1 MSRLRAALAVALM
14 VAAAQGFAMKNTRDL
29 GFGLEVTSI
38 DLDSFGA
45 ALSAHL
51 PGIPLFI
58 GVGGDFYNEPGG
70 QPDLSATVDYWLLHS
85 SRGYVNLYLGLG
97 LYGATTPDRS
107 WYAAGLRLPI
117 GLQAWPKNSEELE
130 VFLEVAPAW
139 VPIGRGGQDWD
150 AFEAQ
155 LALGFRYW
163 FDR

>member
-1 MSRLRAALAVALM
+1 MNKRRAALAVVLM
-14 VAAAQGFAMKNTRDL
+14 MAAAQSFAMKDKRDL
-29 GFGLEVTSI
+29 GLGLEVTSI
-38 DLDSFGA
+38 DLDAFGA

-58 GVGGDFYNEPGG
+58 GIGGDFYNEPGG
-70 QPDLSATVDYWLLHS
+70 EPDLSATVDYWLLHS
-85 SRGYVNLYLGLG
+85 SRGFLNLYLGLG
-97 LYGATTPDRS
+97 LYGAMTPDLS

-117 GLQAWPKNSEELE
+117 GLQVWPMNTEELE
-130 VFLEVAPAW
+130 MFLEAAPVW
-139 VPIGRGGQDWD
+139 VPVGSAGRDWD